1 MNLPDNA
8 GIDSFDVPAVS
19 EASLAMDLGTKW
31 NRRYLEVDVDT
42 ARPAQVLSDNV
53 HLLPSTG
60 QALDLAC
67 GLGGNALF
75 LARLGFNVT
84 AYDISTV
91 AVDKLNI
98 YARHHELRLRAQSRN
113 VKKTPPAANS
123 FDVVVVSHFLERD
136 ITDALLNTL
145 RPGGLLYYQTFMRE
159 RVNATTPN
167 NPAFR
172 LEANELLNLFTP
184 LRVLFYRE
192 EDQVGDRSRGLR
204 NQAML
209 VGQKVGN
216 REPG

>member
-42 ARPAQVLSDNV
+42 ARSAQVLSDNV

-98 YARHHELRLRAQSRN
+98 YAR
-113 VKKTPPAANS
+113 
-123 FDVVVVSHFLERD
+123 
-136 ITDALLNTL
+136 
-145 RPGGLLYYQTFMRE
+145 
-159 RVNATTPN
+159 
-167 NPAFR
+167 
-172 LEANELLNLFTP
+172 
-184 LRVLFYRE
+184 
-192 EDQVGDRSRGLR
+192 
-204 NQAML
+204 
-209 VGQKVGN
+209 
-216 REPG
+216 